1 MKKNNHKSAFSV
13 VEIIIIIAVGL
24 ILFTITTSAFNGMRN
39 RQALNATIEEISSAI
54 QNSQAKTLASKKS
67 QNYGVRFEA
76 NRLVA
81 FEGSTFTEPNTANKE
96 IKFSSLAEISV
107 ISLNGGG
114 QNMVFEKL
122 TGETNQYGAITVR
135 IKNDTAGIKTITIEK
150 TGSVSIQ

>member
-24 ILFTITTSAFNGMRN
+24 ILFTVTTSAFNGMRN
-39 RQALNATIEEISSAI
+39 RQALNATVEEISSVI

-67 QNYGVRFEA
+67 QNYGVRFET

-81 FEGSTFTEPNTANKE
+81 FEGSTFTEPNATNKYTE
-96 IKFSSLAEISV
+96 FSNLAEISV

-114 QNMVFEKL
+114 QNMVFERL
-122 TGETNQYGAITVR
+122 TGETNQYGTITVR
-135 IKNDTAGIKTITIEK
+135 MKNNTSDSKTITIEK